1 VATLSRA
8 QSRWRLRY
16 ARFWQL
22 LDILLCGSLAWL
34 ALLLSEIAAGGTERA
49 QLLGRAAY
57 LVGLACRY
65 SALFGVPLLAIHA
78 ARAWLVRRRP
88 HVDLLVSLLL
98 SAALAL
104 PTYRQAALLSSGSL
118 LLDSRLAIPIR
129 LGLWLV
135 LLGANLG
142 LWHVHLLLCR
152 APGYTPWRP
161 LARARRRAEGWPRGS
176 ATAAWFV
183 LGLCVLAA
191 FAETV
196 GRGLRAYVFFS
207 RFLLPSAWLFAT
219 TLLFALERRLAE
231 RRRWLRAFGV
241 ALLALGMCAGLLMP
255 RDVRRAKAEFERRGG
270 LIALTDLSVSIQRGA
285 PSANLDIS
293 RPGRFHCPVPNSAPP
308 PSALPTPVPQRRNV
322 ILISVD
328 TLRKDALTM
337 QLDGKPA
344 APGLRSLAAH
354 SLSFERAVT
363 TYPATLFALGSALTG
378 QSPSEVLFAPKPPAN
393 LFSQT
398 QALFDEQWIALPSA
412 GWFRRSPVP
421 ELLTQVVTPSFWP
434 SADKATTWMLARLR
448 SARSAQH
455 RVFAWIHF
463 YEPHSAQVSGRGRAA
478 EQSARDSYAG
488 LVQTVDAQIGRFLR
502 ALDRLGYL
510 RDSLL
515 IVFSDHGEALGEL
528 DYYGHH
534 VYLNQFATDVPLI
547 VVAPGLAAQR
557 STRQVLLSDIAPT
570 VLEWMGAPLPSGDAR
585 SLFSTAQDDRYVLS
599 EAFPIRGPALYDVA
613 RVAIDN
619 PQSLAERMQL
629 IRTAAIDYQPKVSLV
644 STRYRLIVNRET
656 GAEEFYDRQN
666 DPTEEN
672 DLSEDNLPA
681 AQAMREALRQKQHQL
696 SERIYCRVS
705 APNSRSPKPTR

>member
-8 QSRWRLRY
+8 KSRGRRQY
-16 ARFWQL
+16 AGLWEL
-22 LDILLCGSLAWL
+22 IDILLCGSLAWL
-34 ALLLSEIAAGGTERA
+34 GLLLLEIAASGAERA
-49 QLLGRAAY
+49 RLFGRAAY
-57 LVGLACRY
+57 LVELSCRY
-65 SALFGVPLLAIHA
+65 SALFGVPLLAMHA
-78 ARAWLVRRRP
+78 ARAWLVRRGRR
-88 HVDLLVSLLL
+88 VDLLISLLL
-98 SAALAL
+98 LAALAV
-104 PTYRQAALLSSGSL
+104 PTYRQAALLSSGSM
-118 LLDSRLAIPIR
+118 LLDSRFAVPVQLAA
-129 LGLWLV
+129 LLV

-161 LARARRRAEGWPRGS
+161 LARALRRTERWPRGT
-176 ATAAWFV
+176 ATAVWLVA
-183 LGLCVLAA
+183 GLCLLVA

-196 GRGLRAYVFFS
+196 GRGLRAYVFFT

-219 TLLFALERRLAE
+219 TLLFALQLRLSERRH
-231 RRRWLRAFGV
+231 WLRAGAL
-241 ALLALGMCAGLLMP
+241 ALLALGLCAGLLMP

-270 LIALTDLSVSIQRGA
+270 VIALTDLSVSIQRGA

-293 RPGRFHCPVPNSAPP
+293 RPSRFHCPVPEIAPL
-308 PSALPTPVPQRRNV
+308 PSALPTPAPLRRNV

-344 APGLRSLAAH
+344 APELRSLAAH
-354 SLSFERAVT
+354 SVSFERAVT

-393 LFSQT
+393 LFTQT

-421 ELLTQVVTPSFWP
+421 ELLTQVVTPTFWP

-448 SARSAQH
+448 AARAAQH
-455 RVFAWIHF
+455 RTFAWIHF
-463 YEPHSAQVSGRGRAA
+463 YEPHGTQVSGRGSSA
-478 EQSARDSYAG
+478 EQSARASYAG

-534 VYLNQFATDVPLI
+534 VYLNDFATDVPLI
-547 VVAPGLAAQR
+547 VHAPGLTAQH
-557 STRQVLLSDIAPT
+557 SERQVLLSDIAPS

-585 SLFSTAQDDRYVLS
+585 SLFATAQDDRYVLS

-613 RVAIDN
+613 RVAISN

-644 STRYRLIVNRET
+644 SARYRLIVNRET
-656 GAEEFYDRQN
+656 GAEEFYDRIH
-666 DPTEEN
+666 DPAEEH
-672 DLSEDNLPA
+672 DLSQDDLPA
-681 AQAMREALRQKQHQL
+681 AHDMREALRQRQRQL
-696 SERIYCRVS
+696 SERIYCRV
-705 APNSRSPKPTR
+705 ALAH